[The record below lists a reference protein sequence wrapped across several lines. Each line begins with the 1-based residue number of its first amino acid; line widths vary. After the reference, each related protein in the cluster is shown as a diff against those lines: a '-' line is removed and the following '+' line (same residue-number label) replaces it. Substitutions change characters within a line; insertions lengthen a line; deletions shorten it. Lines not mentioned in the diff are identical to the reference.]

1 MRSLLLL
8 VVALLVVAVSLPA
21 AAAPDLLAPMF
32 VANNLT
38 TAKVKVFVTSPGDNP
53 FTWFHCYAGSS
64 DAQFAFRSGKSG
76 AVKKLRP
83 IFGFTAADSTIL
95 IPAGESKMFRFNS
108 PYPDWV
114 TVTTASTDAHV
125 WAE

>member
-1 MRSLLLL
+1 MRKLLLL
-8 VVALLVVAVSLPA
+8 VVALALFVSVPA
-21 AAAPDLLAPMF
+21 GAGTPDLLAPMF

-38 TAKVKVFVTSPGDNP
+38 TAKVKVFVTTPGDNP

-83 IFGFTAADSTIL
+83 IFGFTAADSTIV